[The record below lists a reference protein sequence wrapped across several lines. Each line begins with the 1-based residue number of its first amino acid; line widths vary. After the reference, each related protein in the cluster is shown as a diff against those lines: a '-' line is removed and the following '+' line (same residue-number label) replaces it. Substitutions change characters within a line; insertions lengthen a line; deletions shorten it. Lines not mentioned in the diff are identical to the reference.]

1 MRRLIV
7 GGALLLLVL
16 LPLQAAVTDFVAA
29 FSDPSGSFLIDASGA
44 IHAVQPNGSIAKTIV
59 LSQSPGKPLRWAR
72 PVRTFAR
79 LGASWF
85 AADGTERLLRFRAD
99 GMYSGEVTVPFRIAA
114 LTVAGNRLW
123 ALNMLAMRSDEQ
135 LWFSTDGRNFTA
147 YDASS
152 KQQFDSP
159 LDNMVLLEGN
169 RAGDL
174 FFGSMIGPPVLKR
187 ARPPAK
193 PVAFPLAYS
202 RTKQRTAFEDAE
214 GIVDEV
220 APYSQP
226 ARHLM
231 AIDDG
236 SVAVL
241 RNREDILNASK
252 KLETWIGRRVDRYDA
267 SGRHVATGVFPETAR
282 FVVAV
287 TKTEAIGI
295 SRSGGT
301 IRAKWGKPVPGA
313 VWTP

>member
-1 MRRLIV
+1 MRNLFA
-7 GGALLLLVL
+7 GGALLLLL
-16 LPLQAAVTDFVAA
+16 LFSRQTAAAEFVAA
-29 FSDPSGSFLIDASGA
+29 FSDASGSFLIDAVGT
-44 IHAVQPNGSIAKTIV
+44 IHAVQPNGSITKAMV
-59 LSQSPGKPLRWAR
+59 LSQSAGKPLRWTR

-85 AADGTERLLRFRAD
+85 AADGTERLVQFRSD
-99 GMYSGEVTVPFRIAA
+99 GTYIGEVNVPFRVAA

-123 ALNMLAMRSDEQ
+123 ALNMLAMRSGEQ
-135 LWFSTDGRNFTA
+135 LWFSTDGRKFSP
-147 YDASS
+147 YDAATDR
-152 KQQFDSP
+152 QFDSP
-159 LDNMVLLEGN
+159 LDNLVLLEGN

-174 FFGSMIGPPVLKR
+174 FFVSMIGPPVLKR
-187 ARPPAK
+187 VRPPAR

-202 RTKQRTAFEDAE
+202 RTKQRTTFENAE
-214 GIVDEV
+214 GMVDDV

-236 SVAVL
+236 GVVVL
-241 RNREDILNASK
+241 RNREDVLDASR

-267 SGRHVATGVFPETAR
+267 SGRHVATALFPETAR

-287 TKTEAIGI
+287 TTSAAVGI

-301 IRAKWGKPVPGA
+301 ITAKWGKPVPGS

>member
-1 MRRLIV
+1 MSRLTA

-16 LPLQAAVTDFVAA
+16 LSLPAAGAEFVAA

-44 IHAVQPNGSIAKTIV
+44 IHAVQPNGSIAKTVV

-79 LGASWF
+79 LGPSWF
-85 AADGTERLLRFRAD
+85 AADGTERLVQFGAD
-99 GMYSGEVTVPFRIAA
+99 GMYSGEVKVPFRIAA

-135 LWFSTDGRNFTA
+135 LWFSADGRKFNA
-147 YDASS
+147 YDAPS

-159 LDNMVLLEGN
+159 LDNLVLLEGN

-174 FFGSMIGPPVLKR
+174 FYGSMIGPPLLKR
-187 ARPPAK
+187 VRPPAK

-202 RTKQRTAFEDAE
+202 RTKQRTAYENAE
-214 GIVDEV
+214 GMVDEI

-231 AIDDG
+231 AIEDG

-241 RNREDILNASK
+241 RNREDILNAAK

-267 SGRHVATGVFPETAR
+267 SGRHVATGLFPETAR

-287 TKTEAIGI
+287 TKTEAVGI
-295 SRSGGT
+295 SRSGGA
-301 IRAKWGKPVPGA
+301 ISAKWGKPVPGA

>member
-1 MRRLIV
+1 
-7 GGALLLLVL
+7 LLLLVL
-16 LPLQAAVTDFVAA
+16 LSLPAAGAEFVAA

-44 IHAVQPNGSIAKTIV
+44 IHAVQPNGSIAKTVV

-79 LGASWF
+79 LGPSWF
-85 AADGTERLLRFRAD
+85 AADGTERLVQFGAD
-99 GMYSGEVTVPFRIAA
+99 GMYSGEVKVPFRIAA

-135 LWFSTDGRNFTA
+135 LWFSADGRKFNA
-147 YDASS
+147 YDAPS

-159 LDNMVLLEGN
+159 LDNLVLLEGN

-174 FFGSMIGPPVLKR
+174 FYGSMIGPPLLKR
-187 ARPPAK
+187 VRPPAK

-202 RTKQRTAFEDAE
+202 RTKQRTAYENAE
-214 GIVDEV
+214 GMVDEI

-231 AIDDG
+231 AIEDG

-241 RNREDILNASK
+241 RNREDILNAAK

-267 SGRHVATGVFPETAR
+267 SGRHVATGLFPETAR

-287 TKTEAIGI
+287 TKTEAVGI
-295 SRSGGT
+295 SRSGGA
-301 IRAKWGKPVPGA
+301 ISAKWGKPVPGA

>member
-1 MRRLIV
+1 MAASLSTIRRCS
-7 GGALLLLVL
+7 AECSNE
-16 LPLQAAVTDFVAA
+16 
-29 FSDPSGSFLIDASGA
+29 FSDPSGSFLIDAVGT
-44 IHAVQPNGSIAKTIV
+44 IHAVQPNGSITKALV
-59 LSQSPGKPLRWAR
+59 LSQSAGKPVRWTRA
-72 PVRTFAR
+72 VRTFAR

-85 AADGTERLLRFRAD
+85 AADGTERLVQFRAD
-99 GMYSGEVTVPFRIAA
+99 GTYSGEVAVPFRIAT

-123 ALNMLAMRSDEQ
+123 ALNMLAMRSGEQ
-135 LWFSTDGRNFTA
+135 LWFSTDGRKFTA
-147 YDASS
+147 YDASP

-159 LDNMVLLEGN
+159 LDNLVLLEGN

-187 ARPPAK
+187 VRPPAK

-202 RTKQRTAFEDAE
+202 RTKQRTTFEDAE
-214 GIVDEV
+214 GLVEEV

-241 RNREDILNASK
+241 RNREDILNASR

-287 TKTEAIGI
+287 TKTEAVGI
-295 SRSGGT
+295 NRSGAA
-301 IRAKWGKPVPGA
+301 ISAKWGKPVPGA

>member
-1 MRRLIV
+1 MRKLIL

-16 LPLQAAVTDFVAA
+16 LPPRAAGAEFVAA
-29 FSDPSGSFLIDASGA
+29 FSDPSGSFLIDAVGT
-44 IHAVQPNGSIAKTIV
+44 IHALQPNGSIAKAIV
-59 LSQSPGKPLRWAR
+59 LSQSPGKPFRWTR

-85 AADGTERLLRFRAD
+85 AADGTERLVQFRAD
-99 GMYSGEVTVPFRIAA
+99 GTYSGEVAVPFRIAA
-114 LTVAGNRLW
+114 LAVAGNRLW

-135 LWFSTDGRNFTA
+135 LWFSTDGRKFAA
-147 YDASS
+147 YDALS

-159 LDNMVLLEGN
+159 LDNLVLLEGN

-187 ARPPAK
+187 VRPPAK

-202 RTKQRTAFEDAE
+202 RTKQRTTFENAE
-214 GIVDEV
+214 GMVDEV
-220 APYSQP
+220 TPYSQP

-252 KLETWIGRRVDRYDA
+252 KLEAWIGRRVDRYDA

-287 TKTEAIGI
+287 TKTEAVGI

-301 IRAKWGKPVPGA
+301 IIAKWGKPVPGT

>member
-1 MRRLIV
+1 M
-7 GGALLLLVL
+7 LLLVL
-16 LPLQAAVTDFVAA
+16 LSLPAAGAEFVAA

-44 IHAVQPNGSIAKTIV
+44 IHAVQPNGSIAKTVV

-79 LGASWF
+79 LGPSWF
-85 AADGTERLLRFRAD
+85 AADGTERLVQFGAD
-99 GMYSGEVTVPFRIAA
+99 GMYSGEVKVPFRIAA

-135 LWFSTDGRNFTA
+135 LWFSADGRKFNA
-147 YDASS
+147 YDAPS

-159 LDNMVLLEGN
+159 LDNLVLLEGN

-174 FFGSMIGPPVLKR
+174 FYGSMIGPPLLKR
-187 ARPPAK
+187 VRPPAK

-202 RTKQRTAFEDAE
+202 RTKQRTAYENAE
-214 GIVDEV
+214 GMVDEI

-231 AIDDG
+231 AIEDG

-241 RNREDILNASK
+241 RNREDILNAAK

-267 SGRHVATGVFPETAR
+267 SGRHVATGLFPETAR

-287 TKTEAIGI
+287 TKTEAVGI
-295 SRSGGT
+295 SRSGGA
-301 IRAKWGKPVPGA
+301 ISAKWGKPVPGA